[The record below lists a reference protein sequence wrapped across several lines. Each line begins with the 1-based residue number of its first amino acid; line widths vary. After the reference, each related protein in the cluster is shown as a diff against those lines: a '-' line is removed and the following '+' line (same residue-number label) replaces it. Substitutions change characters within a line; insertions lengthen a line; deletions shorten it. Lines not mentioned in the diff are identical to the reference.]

1 MTFTE
6 FKDSFF
12 PCTNDWINILIKLS
26 KTEDDLQ
33 NGLQDL
39 TSYQELTQ
47 DYINKC
53 TAILDLDLNLDFST
67 QETDTLIKL
76 FDEVNRCSKS
86 MQKILLLQY
95 PTDKWFK
102 AVLKKSC
109 LQDTQCIFEEL
120 KEFKSWYWSQK
131 RIEFKAK

>member
-6 FKDSFF
+6 LKDSFF
-12 PCTNDWINILIKLS
+12 PCTNDWINILIKRS

-53 TAILDLDLNLDFST
+53 ITILDLDLNLDFST

-109 LQDTQCIFEEL
+109 LQDTQSIFEEL
-120 KEFKSWYWSQK
+120 KEFKSWFWSQK
-131 RIEFKAK
+131 KIEFKAK

>member
-6 FKDSFF
+6 LKDSFF
-12 PCTNDWINILIKLS
+12 PCTNDWINILIKRS

-53 TAILDLDLNLDFST
+53 IAILDLDLNLDFST

-109 LQDTQCIFEEL
+109 LQDTQSIFEEL